1 MKSVTLLLPVLALTV
16 LGLAGCNSISSQ
28 IRSLNTEDTELTGEI
43 RIRSDHSKA
52 IMALVAALEQVK
64 REGSNT
70 KTERDLASAR
80 ARYEMTKSKL

>member
-1 MKSVTLLLPVLALTV
+1 MKRATLLLPILALTV
-16 LGLAGCNSISSQ
+16 FGLAGCNSISSQ
-28 IRSLNTEDTELTGEI
+28 IRSLNTEDTELTSEI

-64 REGSNT
+64 RDGST
-70 KTERDLASAR
+70 AKAERDLASAR